1 MAITLI
7 SQNNFIIKVYTIIS
21 LITIL
26 FFVELIK
33 S

>member
-7 SQNNFIIKVYTIIS
+7 SHNNFIIKIYTIIS

-26 FFVELIK
+26 FFGID
-33 S
+33 